1 MRIDWA
7 LLAIVL
13 ASLAVRTAF
22 ISLPRMAR
30 WDEASYLTIARNL
43 LAGHGYSEL
52 LGMPDVHQP
61 PMVSLL
67 AAAGLALHLPL
78 DRAAAIPAQAL
89 LGGLMVLPLYALG
102 RAVYDRR
109 AGLLA
114 ALLGALYPAL
124 AVSPLYWGSLTE
136 PPYMLF
142 VLTGL
147 YAAYRWGVGAGGW
160 GVGSGEWGVGSGE
173 LGMGSGGWGVGSW
186 GWAALMGVAF
196 GLGYLSRPELLLF
209 FFVALGYLGLV
220 WLFSG
225 PPRLPRLG
233 RLAAAGAVAV
243 AVLAL
248 TMLPYVLFLHQATG
262 HWTLSGKAG
271 TSMEI
276 AWAFANQSQALHD
289 QATASLDSTGQETLW
304 LSPEAFDR
312 SIAGWIAADPQ
323 RFASLVRRNM
333 ADSVD
338 ALFGQDLFQPWLA
351 LLVIFGLAGQP
362 WTRRRLRGQ
371 ALLLLAL
378 TPLASLWMV
387 FIETR
392 FMVVYLAISLVWA
405 GAGLAHLSRWAH
417 ATVAAALAE
426 PQVGWRRR
434 AGPRRGGAACGA
446 GRDCDAL
453 ERRADRAAGDAA
465 SAHLPAG
472 SRGLAGRAYAARHA
486 DYDPQRRDRAVR
498 RPTADCLPAR
508 VVGSDAG
515 LRPGA
520 GRGLP
525 GGRRVGDHRGAALS
539 AAAVGSGPRRA
550 AAGRDTGCDLR
561 PARAHHH
568 ALPLRLSCGV
578 WFART
583 AASAYTCP
591 SQPVFVRANEQTV
604 SCRAL
609 EAGFFSSGPHQNLL
623 CWAVR

>member
-1 MRIDWA
+1 
-7 LLAIVL
+7 
-13 ASLAVRTAF
+13 
-22 ISLPRMAR
+22 
-30 WDEASYLTIARNL
+30 
-43 LAGHGYSEL
+43 
-52 LGMPDVHQP
+52 
-61 PMVSLL
+61 
-67 AAAGLALHLPL
+67 
-78 DRAAAIPAQAL
+78 
-89 LGGLMVLPLYALG
+89 
-102 RAVYDRR
+102 
-109 AGLLA
+109 
-114 ALLGALYPAL
+114 
-124 AVSPLYWGSLTE
+124 
-136 PPYMLF
+136 
-142 VLTGL
+142 
-147 YAAYRWGVGAGGW
+147 
-160 GVGSGEWGVGSGE
+160 
-173 LGMGSGGWGVGSW
+173 MGSGGWGVGSW

-196 GLGYLSRPELLLF
+196 GLGYLSRPESLLF

-351 LLVIFGLAGQP
+351 LLVILGLAGQP

-426 PQVGWRRR
+426 PQVGWRRGLAR
-434 AGPRRGGAACGA
+434 AAAALPVALAATAMLWSGAQTARLA
-446 GRDCDAL
+446 MPHLPTYRLEAAAWLAEHTPPDTPIMTRNAETAL
-453 ERRADRAAGDAA
+453 YADRPLIAFPRA
-465 SAHLPAG
+465 SWDQTL
-472 SRGLAGRAYAARHA
+472 AYA
-486 DYDPQRRDRAVR
+486 RA
-498 RPTADCLPAR
+498 
-508 VVGSDAG
+508 
-515 LRPGA
+515 
-520 GRGLP
+520 
-525 GGRRVGDHRGAALS
+525 RGAAYLVVDEWEITEVRPYLLPLLDQ
-539 AAAVGSGPRRA
+539 ARA
-550 AAGRDTGCDLR
+550 A
-561 PARAHHH
+561 P
-568 ALPLRLSCGV
+568 LPGV
-578 WFART
+578 TRVATFD
-583 AASAYTCP
+583 
-591 SQPVFVRANEQTV
+591 QPGHTTMLFR
-604 SCRAL
+604 
-609 EAGFFSSGPHQNLL
+609 FD
-623 CWAVR
+623 